1 MPDRHVVT
9 DDAFGEAERRI
20 KAAVYTP
27 LAPLAATAWVTPEP
41 VPYASR
47 RDGRE
52 MRLRPGDGW
61 SEGVFDCA
69 WFLFTGTVPE
79 NAAGEDVVLLI
90 DINGEGCVV
99 DEAGRPLLGL
109 TNINSNQRSLAEL

>member
-1 MPDRHVVT
+1 MPDRHAVA
-9 DDAFGEAERRI
+9 DDAFSEVERRI

-41 VPYASR
+41 VSYGSR

-52 MRLRPGDGW
+52 LGLRPGDQW
-61 SEGVFDCA
+61 SKEVFDCA

-79 NAAGEDVVLLI
+79 SAAGQEVVLLI

-99 DEAGRPLLGL
+99 DAEGRP
-109 TNINSNQRSLAEL
+109 I